1 MYVIH
6 IFVYTLLLYSFLY
19 SETLED
25 GLSCDF
31 FI

>member
-1 MYVIH
+1 MLVIRVFAH
-6 IFVYTLLLYSFLY
+6 ALLLYSFLY